1 MAKSVRFKDNTFL
14 NSDSVIHNQELLS
27 SLLDIMSKT
36 KRVGT
41 LDYNSNLDKV
51 TTPGL
56 YDLFGA
62 KHPTDNSSQIWGT
75 LLVFG
80 DHYKFQIL
88 IGNYSV
94 YNILVCIRAASE
106 QADFTN
112 CPWAWIPGNF
122 NSNTQTNIDRKQVRV
137 LWEGSIATSSIG
149 VSNSVAVSD
158 SVYNYDFLLVEVSAG
173 NSASERICLTLPT
186 GRYSV
191 TTYVSG
197 YLFLIGGYN
206 ASVIVNANGYSAVGF
221 LVKEV
226 HGWNVSDI
234 KLNRVTGVKL
244 ST

>member
-41 LDYNSNLDKV
+41 LDYNSNLD
-51 TTPGL
+51 TITEPGL

-80 DHYKFQIL
+80 DHYKFQVL
-88 IGNYSV
+88 VGNYAV
-94 YNILVCIRAASE
+94 YNILICIRAKSE

-137 LWEGSIATSSIG
+137 LWEGSIATSAVG
-149 VSNSVAVSD
+149 VSNSIQTSD
-158 SVYNYDFLLVEVSAG
+158 SVYNYDYLLVEVSAG

-186 GRYSV
+186 GQYAK
-191 TTYVSG
+191 TTYTSG
-197 YLFLIGGYN
+197 YLFIISGYR

-221 LVKEV
+221 LVKEIQ
-226 HGWNVSDI
+226 GWNIDNI
-234 KLNRVTGVKL
+234 RLNKVTGVKI